1 MRNIASPLE
10 VASVASAL
18 LWPLA
23 AGVAVV
29 LSARARAAKARRIA
43 ALAEIEHRSDK
54 G

>member
-1 MRNIASPLE
+1 MRNIASPLD

-29 LSARARAAKARRIA
+29 LGARARAAKARRVA
-43 ALAEIEHRSDK
+43 ALKETEHRSD
-54 G
+54 GG